1 MTLEE
6 EERKLARNEREKL
19 RLREKRG
26 GLKGNLSE
34 QEKLVKIVAQNKKK
48 REYNRDRQ
56 RKIRA
61 EETRLVQQI
70 LS

>member
-1 MTLEE
+1 MTPEE
-6 EERKLARNEREKL
+6 KRLARNEREKL

-26 GLKGNLSE
+26 GLKPKPTMDQLI
-34 QEKLVKIVAQNKKK
+34 QRNKKK

>member
-1 MTLEE
+1 MTK
-6 EERKLARNEREKL
+6 EERNIRERD

-26 GLKGNLSE
+26 GLKRSISE
-34 QEKLVKIVAQNKKK
+34 QEKLAKTIAQNKKK

>member
-6 EERKLARNEREKL
+6 ERRLARNEREKL

>member
-1 MTLEE
+1 MTPEE
-6 EERKLARNEREKL
+6 KRLARNQRERD

-26 GLKGNLSE
+26 GLKRSISE
-34 QEKLVKIVAQNKKK
+34 QEKLVKTIAQNKKK

-56 RKIRA
+56 RKIRQQDQD
-61 EETRLVQQI
+61 LVQQI

>member
-1 MTLEE
+1 MTTAEE
-6 EERKLARNEREKL
+6 KRLARNQRERD

-26 GLKGNLSE
+26 GLKRSISE
-34 QEKLVKIVAQNKKK
+34 QEKLVKCIAQNKKK

>member
-1 MTLEE
+1 MTPEE
-6 EERKLARNEREKL
+6 KRLLRNQRERD
-19 RLREKRG
+19 RLRQKRG
-26 GLKGNLSE
+26 GLKRSVSE
-34 QEKLVKIVAQNKKK
+34 QEKLAKTIAQNKKK